1 MFARIAIAG
10 SHMGHLGRCSCR
22 YLSLAG
28 MLVLCAV
35 LSSGA
40 WAASADEEL
49 IALLDEFLA
58 GASRNDLAAHERF
71 WSEDL
76 VYTSSAGARF
86 GKAEIIG
93 PLQDDS
99 QKNEDEDEKAMVYGR
114 EALLVRVYGD
124 TAVITFRLVGTTQG
138 EPASVAK
145 FYNTGTFLLR
155 DGEWRAIAWQ
165 ATRIPADT

>member
-1 MFARIAIAG
+1 MCAKIVFSSRRLGLVGIFA
-10 SHMGHLGRCSCR
+10 
-22 YLSLAG
+22 
-28 MLVLCAV
+28 VWAV

-49 IALLDEFLA
+49 ITLLDEFLA
-58 GASRNDLAAHERF
+58 GASRNDIAVHERF
-71 WSEDL
+71 WSDDL
-76 VYTSSAGARF
+76 VYTSSMGARF

-93 PLQDDS
+93 PMQDGAETS
-99 QKNEDEDEKAMVYGR
+99 NDEDEQAMVYGR

-124 TAVITFRLVGTTQG
+124 TAVVTFRLVGTKQT
-138 EPASVAK
+138 EPVTVAR

-165 ATRIPADT
+165 ATRIPDEA

>member
-1 MFARIAIAG
+1 MRAK
-10 SHMGHLGRCSCR
+10 
-22 YLSLAG
+22 SLFTHCFNLIG
-28 MLVLCAV
+28 VLVLSAI
-35 LSSGA
+35 LSSAA

-58 GASRNDLAAHERF
+58 GASRNDIAIHERF
-71 WSEDL
+71 WSDDL
-76 VYTSSAGARF
+76 VYTSSMGARF

-93 PLQDDS
+93 PMQNEAES
-99 QKNEDEDEKAMVYGR
+99 AGREDEEAMVYAR

-124 TAVITFRLVGTTQG
+124 TAVLTFRLVGTKQS
-138 EPASVAK
+138 EPVSVAR

-165 ATRIPADT
+165 ATRIPDGT